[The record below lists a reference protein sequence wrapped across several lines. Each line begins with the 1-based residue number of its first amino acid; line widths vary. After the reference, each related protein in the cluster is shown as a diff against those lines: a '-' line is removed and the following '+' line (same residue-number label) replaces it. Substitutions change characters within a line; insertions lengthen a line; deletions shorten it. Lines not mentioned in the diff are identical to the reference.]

1 MSGLCFLTPAKKMV
15 LLRAAGR
22 VHHYPLYRRLAS
34 QLSANHILR
43 NSPSEKQKQHVAY
56 VHTSPKTSAGSLRP
70 GQSKDFL
77 QASQVRKK
85 FLDHFQGLNDHVFV
99 PSSSVIP
106 YGDPTL
112 LFTNAGMN
120 QFKDIFQGTIH
131 PDMVQNCYRRVVN
144 SQKCIRVGG
153 KHNDLDDVGKD
164 TTHHTFFEMLG
175 NWSFGDFFKKEA
187 CTMALDLLTSVYG
200 LPLENLYFTYF
211 KGNSELQLG
220 ADEATRQIWL
230 DLGVPEDRVLPF
242 GMADNFWEMGAVG
255 PCGPCTEIHF
265 DRHGNRNASHLV
277 NLGDPDVLEI
287 WNLVFMQFYRNEAG
301 SLHDLPKHHVDTGMG
316 LERLVSIL
324 QGVPSSY
331 DTDLF
336 QPLIKRLEETC
347 PVRPYQGLLGEKDQD
362 HIDTAY
368 RAVADHA
375 RMLTVA
381 IADGCRPDS
390 QKRGYV
396 IKRVIRRAVR
406 YATEKLQAP
415 PGALGSLV
423 HLVVISLG
431 NTYPE
436 LEEDPVYIADV
447 INNEEEQFLTTLKK
461 GEKYLKKA
469 ITELSSQTVLPGDIA
484 WKMYD
489 AYGFPLD
496 LTTLIADENGL
507 GVDIEGFEKSRL
519 ESKEITSRGGIK
531 NQQNLSNIKLETTDI
546 SHLHELSVKD
556 TDDSYKYNYQ
566 HHRRGKYTFPRIHA
580 HILALKTPK
589 GFVECAA
596 SGEECAIILDRTT
609 FYAEQGG
616 QQWDEGSFVSADDEE
631 LMFSVYDVQS
641 YGGYVLHL
649 GTTAETVSI
658 GDHVTLYVNEE
669 RREKLMRNHTGTHIL
684 NFALRQVLGHIEQKG
699 SSVAPDRFRFDFNAE
714 KSISDRQLQ
723 QISSIA
729 NNLISNSLPVHQE
742 SIPLQ
747 KALTIEGLRTMTG
760 ETYPDPVTV
769 VCIGHQDGQLNGD
782 MTKLGMETSLEL
794 CGGTHVKNTGHIRRL
809 VIVSEKLVSKGV
821 RRLTVVTS
829 NDVMLADYT
838 SNKFLQRLSQLETEV
853 YNVSTSNNPEMRD
866 DVIASLES
874 LVEDLEGAH
883 IDLWK
888 KREMNRRVADM
899 QNKLKKADKLNKKSV
914 IKQVAKRLHEE
925 FREKKSE
932 VCLVG
937 VTGDSIDNKVLLKVQ
952 QSLEDEFGSTPLM
965 LLSTD
970 KEKAYCICRV
980 PQELVSRGLHASQWM
995 DSVMGEM
1002 EGKGFGSETFA
1013 RGRGLAPSSLEEC
1026 AKKARSYVVQR
1037 LEEDT

>member
-1 MSGLCFLTPAKKMV
+1 MSGLCAFTPARKMAA
-15 LLRAAGR
+15 LRAAGT
-22 VHHYPLYRRLAS
+22 VHHYQRYYRLAT
-34 QLSANHILR
+34 QLSAKHFLR
-43 NSPSEKQKQHVAY
+43 CTSLDDQKPIAK
-56 VHTSPKTSAGSLRP
+56 VHTSPRTSAGLLRP
-70 GQSKDFL
+70 GQSREFL
-77 QASQVRKK
+77 PAGEVRKM
-85 FLDHFQGLNDHVFV
+85 FLDYFQGPNDHVFV

-120 QFKDIFQGTIH
+120 QFKDIFQGTIR

-164 TTHHTFFEMLG
+164 ITHHTFFEMLG

-187 CTMALDLLTSVYG
+187 CTMALDLLTSVYR
-200 LPLENLYFTYF
+200 LPIENLYFTYF
-211 KGNSELQLG
+211 KGHNELQLE

-230 DLGVPEDRVLPF
+230 DLGVPKDRVLPF
-242 GMADNFWEMGAVG
+242 GLADNFWEMGAVG

-277 NLGDPDVLEI
+277 NSGDPDVLEI

-301 SLHDLPKHHVDTGMG
+301 SLYNLPKHHVDTGMG

-336 QPLIKRLEETC
+336 QPLIKTLEEKC
-347 PVRPYQGLLGEKDQD
+347 PVRPYQGLFGEKDQD
-362 HIDTAY
+362 HVDTAY
-368 RAVADHA
+368 RAVSDHV

-406 YATEKLQAP
+406 YATEKLQASS
-415 PGALGSLV
+415 GTLGSLV
-423 HLVVISLG
+423 PLVVNSLG
-431 NTYPE
+431 NTFPE
-436 LEEDPVYIADV
+436 LEENPGYIADV
-447 INNEEEQFLTTLKK
+447 LNREEEQFLTTLRK

-469 ITELSSQTVLPGDIA
+469 ITELGAHEVLPGDVA

-496 LTTLIADENGL
+496 LTTLIANENGL
-507 GVDIEGFEKSRL
+507 GVDIEGFEKSRM
-519 ESKEITSRGGIK
+519 ESKEITSKGGIK
-531 NQQNLSNIKLETTDI
+531 NEQLLSNNKLETTDI
-546 SHLHELSVKD
+546 SHLQEQSVKD

-566 HHRRGKYTFPRIHA
+566 HLKHGKYTFPLIHS
-580 HILALKTPK
+580 HILALKTPE
-589 GFVECAA
+589 GFVESIQ
-596 SGEECAIILDRTT
+596 SGQECGIILDRTT

-616 QQWDEGSFVSADDEE
+616 QQWDQGSFVSAHDEE

-641 YGGYVLHL
+641 YGGYILHL
-649 GTTAETVSI
+649 GTTAEAVSV
-658 GDHVTLYVNEE
+658 GDHVTLYVNED
-669 RREKLMRNHTGTHIL
+669 RREKLMRNHTATHIL
-684 NFALRQVLGHIEQKG
+684 NFALRQVLGHVEQKG
-699 SSVAPDRFRFDFNAE
+699 SMVAPDRFRFDFNTE
-714 KSISDRQLQ
+714 KSISDRKLQ

-729 NNLISNSLPVHQE
+729 NNLISESLPVHRE

-747 KALTIEGLRTMTG
+747 KALGLEGLRTMTG

-769 VCIGHQDGQLNGD
+769 VSIGHHDGQLIGD
-782 MTKLGMETSLEL
+782 MNAVGMETSLEL
-794 CGGTHVKNTGHIRRL
+794 CGGTHVQNTGHIRRL

-838 SNKFLQRLSQLETEV
+838 SNKFLQRLGQLETEIH
-853 YNVSTSNNPEMRD
+853 NVWTSNNPESRD
-866 DVIASLES
+866 SVMESLETFMHD
-874 LVEDLEGAH
+874 VEGAH

-914 IKQVAKRLHEE
+914 IRQVSARLNEE
-925 FREKKSE
+925 FRHGNTNQS
-932 VCLVG
+932 CLVG
-937 VTGDSIDNKVLLKVQ
+937 MAGDSIDNKVLLKIQ
-952 QSLEDEFGSTPLM
+952 QSLEDDFGSTPVM
-965 LLSTD
+965 LFSTD
-970 KEKAYCICRV
+970 KEKAYCICKV
-980 PQELVSRGLHASQWM
+980 PQEFVSRGLHASQWM
-995 DSVMGEM
+995 DFVMSEIK
-1002 EGKGFGSETFA
+1002 GKGFGTETFA
-1013 RGRGLAPSSLEEC
+1013 RGRGLASYSLEEC
-1026 AKKARSYVVQR
+1026 SEKARQYVVQR